1 MVKKTLIALLLTT
14 STALA
19 SDISLGVKLYRD
31 GLYSLAAKTFR
42 ENLKSLNGENFKKVY
57 RFAYLSFLKAKDYK
71 GLEQFVNFWEKN
83 YPEFHR
89 GELLA
94 LQTLLALKKGIP
106 IDKAFPLQEL
116 KSLPINEKIGFFYA
130 LSKGELSPEETYY
143 VIKTAAKDLEL
154 KGAIKDSG
162 FLKTALKKATESNN
176 YQLIDLIFDTYGR
189 WFKTPEETIQFIRY
203 LERKKQ
209 FQDAV
214 VEAERLYRKHPSQ
227 KTKLELARAYYLAGQ
242 FKKAEKLLKN
252 PQTTEE
258 KYLLAWTLYKL
269 GKPKEIPQVIGL
281 NVSKPAEPEKLK
293 ALEDF
298 YSGKFD
304 FEKLQKFYPEL
315 YVKALIFSFS
325 QDVPEKEI
333 GSPHDLGYLYYERG
347 LYNRAQKELEKAIQ
361 NPTDKLTTARTLYLL
376 GKLGTLNLQ
385 VGNVVYNQLM
395 GSYQDTP
402 YYRASLI
409 SAARVYLYSGNP
421 TLALKM
427 LQYAYSE
434 GKRGSETLKL
444 IGRAYFNREEFKKA
458 AQVLKK
464 VKDGESKTL
473 LAYSLYQTGDKK
485 RSFEVL
491 KEELRQNGLFPEVNG
506 GRAVVLAEELGRV
519 DDLKKLPLKSPT
531 VEAMAAIVSGNTKL
545 AEKLFMKAPQREK
558 LALALFLSKF
568 YEKKN
573 PQKAMFY
580 LTELFNLAP
589 DEATS
594 SFAKQYINYLA
605 YRSGNFEPL
614 LFNDPYF
621 IAYNPEN
628 TSTDTATLVAKAEDY
643 MSQGELGKAYGLLR
657 LALQRTTQPEL
668 KNRIAEKLVE
678 IDLKQK
684 NYSRALKDSML
695 ATDENVRN
703 FLLFKT
709 YLSMGRLVDAYT
721 AAQNVKDVNRIPEKE
736 RGYFLAKLAH
746 YYKLTGKK
754 EKALELT
761 ERLVKS
767 GELPSANYDDLV
779 SLGIL
784 AQEQG
789 RLQLAQKLINEA
801 IKKARTKEQKAES
814 LFWKAAIEAQE
825 GKTDNAII
833 DYLKIPY
840 EIGIEPWSSTALY
853 RAAQLFE
860 EKGDLKQA
868 LKLYRKVAKMKRG
881 TKEGE
886 VAAEKVKSLLQR
898 LKKEE

>member
-83 YPEFHR
+83 YPEFHK

-116 KSLPINEKIGFFYA
+116 KSLPINEKVGFFYA

-154 KGAIKDSG
+154 KGAVKDSG

-214 VEAERLYRKHPSQ
+214 VEAEKLYRKHPSQ

-242 FKKAEKLLKN
+242 FKKAEKLLKT

-395 GSYQDTP
+395 ANYQDTP
-402 YYRASLI
+402 YYRASLLN
-409 SAARVYLYSGNP
+409 AARVYLYSGNP
-421 TLALKM
+421 TLALK
-427 LQYAYSE
+427 LLTYAYNQ
-434 GKRGSETLKL
+434 GNRDRETLKL
-444 IGRAYFNREEFKKA
+444 IGTALFNREDYKKA
-458 AQVLKK
+458 SQVLKK
-464 VKDGESKTL
+464 LNDGESRTL
-473 LAYSLYQTGDKK
+473 LAFSLYQIGEKK
-485 RSFEVL
+485 KCFDVL
-491 KEELRQNGLFPEVNG
+491 KKELKENGLFPEVNG
-506 GRAVVLAEELGRV
+506 GRAVFTAKEVGKVGELP
-519 DDLKKLPLKSPT
+519 KLPLKSPT
-531 VEAMAAIVSGNTKL
+531 VETMAAVVSGNVKL
-545 AEKLFMKAPQREK
+545 AESLFPAVPQREK
-558 LALALFLSKF
+558 IALSLFLSKV
-568 YEKKN
+568 YESKN

-580 LTELFNLAP
+580 LTQLLNLSP
-589 DEATS
+589 DEETS
-594 SFAKQYINYLA
+594 QFAKQFINYLA
-605 YRSGNFEPL
+605 YKSGNFEPL

-628 TSTDTATLVAKAEDY
+628 TSTDTSTLVAKAEDY
-643 MSQGELGKAYGLLR
+643 LSQGELGKAYGLLR
-657 LALQRTTQPEL
+657 LALQRATQPEL
-668 KNRIAEKLVE
+668 KNRIAERLVE

-695 ATDENVRN
+695 ATDENIRN

-754 EKALELT
+754 DKALELT
-761 ERLVKS
+761 EKLVES

-789 RLQLAQKLINEA
+789 KLNLAEKLIKEA
-801 IKKARTKEQKAES
+801 MKKAKTKEQKAES
-814 LFWKAAIEAQE
+814 LFWKAAVESQKGE
-825 GKTDNAII
+825 TDSAII

-840 EIGIEPWSSTALY
+840 EIKVEPWSSTALY